1 MIKNLSKLIG
11 LTGSEIVHRFVGKYT
26 KTVFGYPGGAILP
39 IFDTI
44 FNSKRFR
51 FIRPV
56 HEQGGCHMAEGYSK
70 AKLYKEPGVVL
81 VTSGPGATNAVTG
94 IQDALM
100 DHIPL
105 VVISGQVHR
114 HRIGT
119 VAFQEAA
126 VESIT
131 KSATKWNYTVMDDTT
146 LPYALD
152 KAFNIALT
160 PPYGPTLIDIPK
172 DIQENIYNG
181 GIPIDKKNSIVFENW
196 DGNNLNEFKSEI
208 KNDTINDKKVNDELS
223 KNLDAIEKILYQLNT
238 AKRPIICCGGGA
250 TYDAWRYVRKLS
262 EKCSI
267 PVTTSLHGLG
277 CFNENNHLSLG
288 MLGMHGMVYA
298 NYAVQNAD
306 FILGV
311 GSRLDDR
318 VTGKE
323 SEFGRCANI
332 ATIDASQKYTDINKN
347 KLNNISIDIVG
358 DASVYMKTI
367 VDRVNKYNIR
377 DSYSKYNTNN
387 ESRDEWI
394 SQINEWKE
402 KYPLNYHN
410 DGTDRLTG
418 PKVLHSLNKFVDDNT
433 IITTGVG
440 RHQMLAAQYINYTK
454 PGQLITSGGL
464 GTMGFGIPAAIGAKL
479 AQPDKTVICVDGDGS
494 FLMSAIEIITAVKEG
509 INIKIILLNDS
520 SLGMVRQWQDIFY
533 NGRHSHTTTD
543 VNDRFNFYDLFFA
556 LGGTAKICNHPDYID
571 KTIEA
576 VLKINRPVLLDC
588 RISSTD
594 VYPMVKPGS
603 PIDNMI
609 I

>member
-1 MIKNLSKLIG
+1 MIKNISKLIG
-11 LTGSEIVHRFVGKYT
+11 LTGSEIVHRFVGNYT

-51 FIRPV
+51 FIRPI

-70 AKLYKEPGVVL
+70 AKLHKEPGVVL
-81 VTSGPGATNAVTG
+81 VTSGPGATNSVTG

-105 VVISGQVHR
+105 VIISGQVHR

-152 KAFNIALT
+152 KAFKIALT

-196 DGNNLNEFKSEI
+196 DGNNLNSFKSDTNKSVEDNVINNEI
-208 KNDTINDKKVNDELS
+208 LNNKDS
-223 KNLDAIEKILYQLNT
+223 IEKILYELNT

-250 TYDAWRYVRKLS
+250 KYDAWKFIRKLS
-262 EKCSI
+262 DRCSI

-277 CFNENNHLSLG
+277 CFNENRNLSLG
-288 MLGMHGMVYA
+288 MLGMHGTVYA
-298 NYAVQNAD
+298 NYAIQNAD
-306 FILGV
+306 FILSV

-323 SEFGRCANI
+323 SEFGRNAKI
-332 ATIDASQKYTDINKN
+332 ATIDSSQKYTDINKN
-347 KLNNISIDIVG
+347 KLNNLSIDIVG
-358 DASVYMKTI
+358 DSSIYMKEI
-367 VDRVNKYNIR
+367 YNKVVEYNIR
-377 DSYSKYNTNN
+377 ENLNNN
-387 ESRDEWI
+387 EWLE
-394 SQINEWKE
+394 QITDWKR
-402 KYPLNYHN
+402 KYPLNYHI
-410 DGTDRLTG
+410 DGTDHLTG
-418 PKVLHSLNKFVDDNT
+418 PKVMHSLNKFVDENT

-464 GTMGFGIPAAIGAKL
+464 GTMGFGIPAAIGAKI

-509 INIKIILLNDS
+509 VNIKIILLNDS
-520 SLGMVRQWQDIFY
+520 TLGMVRQWQDIFY
-533 NGRHSHTTTD
+533 NGRHSQTTTEK
-543 VNDRFNFYDLFFA
+543 NDQINFYDLFFA

-571 KTIEA
+571 KTIESI
-576 VLKINRPVLLDC
+576 LKINRPVLLDC
-588 RISSTD
+588 RITNTD